1 MRIFSPLLAL
11 KYALS
16 TGTACKN
23 ASRELAHQGVKHEGF
38 RDEKIPVWGSKEPHA
53 PGPKKPQSGSYH
65 FKMVGIPL
73 AQGSPARS
81 PEESRARPQGQNW
94 VLKGR
99 RRSKLSGK
107 L

>member
-38 RDEKIPVWGSKEPHA
+38 RDEKIPVWGSKETSCTRA
-53 PGPKKPQSGSYH
+53 KK
-65 FKMVGIPL
+65 
-73 AQGSPARS
+73 
-81 PEESRARPQGQNW
+81 N
-94 VLKGR
+94 
-99 RRSKLSGK
+99 SKW
-107 L
+107 